1 MIKRKNKPKIIMT
14 SNTLWFIYN
23 FNLSLIEQLRIKNE
37 IIIVAPFDEYYDSLK
52 NYVDKII
59 NIDINSKGV
68 NPIGNTVLSFK
79 YYEIFKEINPDI
91 ILSYTIKPNIFGNF
105 AAKSLQIPVIN
116 TITGLGTIFIKENLT
131 TKIGKLLYRFALK
144 SSAHTFFLNTTD
156 QNTFT
161 NINLICSKLTSI
173 VPGSG
178 ISTTNFN
185 TDRNTNKGQIFL
197 FVGRLIGDKG
207 IRECID
213 AFKEVLRTHPNLELR
228 LAGESNCQ
236 NKTAIDDREL
246 QEWLMIPQVKYLGK
260 TDNIMS
266 ELEDADVMI
275 LPSYREGLSRSLLE
289 AAAMKLPIITTNVPG
304 CIEVVQHNH
313 NGFLCDPKDSNDL
326 ANQIKKMIGLK
337 ESERIEMGMK
347 GRVLVENEF
356 ADRIV
361 NKVYTSKINEL
372 IPQA

>member
-1 MIKRKNKPKIIMT
+1 MT